1 MRSGRSLALL
11 IALPLVACEQLPPV
25 PVVTEPQPFRASTEV
40 WSGSAV
46 TITSPAFAGD
56 ASLPAVLLDEVPLD
70 AQRID
75 DTTLIA
81 PVPDAPGAH
90 SLRVV
95 AGNVAPTSVLV
106 HLRGFVE
113 HIEGP
118 LLRGRVEPGRDPRYL
133 FGSGPTSLRRWNIA
147 TNKAVDLAD
156 SVHAV
161 SCTRG
166 VGPGPNV
173 GELVLLTG
181 GCAAGTWMVW
191 RTEPLAPLTD
201 TTSATTNDF
210 VAVLRTGRW
219 VVLDAGMFSVV
230 ACNPGQ
236 ACAAEA
242 IAGLIGTDVVR
253 SAGGDRAALT
263 GGPLGGGLS
272 NGVPVVNVDAGNVGY
287 RMAALTTAKGAAFS
301 PGGDTLFLAGDSAG
315 APALVAVHAS
325 DGQRVASRALAYT
338 PCAVAADTT
347 QGWLYVAGI
356 TPAPAAPRSVLQ
368 VFDRGTMNPI
378 TTLHVTAAFTYGNQ
392 LCRIQQNP
400 IARRLYVV
408 ETSAGE
414 FAAPAQIF
422 SFDTPR

>member
-1 MRSGRSLALL
+1 MHSGRSLALPV
-11 IALPLVACEQLPPV
+11 ALALVACEKLPQV

-46 TITSPAFAGD
+46 TITSPAFAGA
-56 ASLPAVLLDEVPLD
+56 ASLPAVLLDELPLD

-81 PVPDAPGAH
+81 PVPDTPGAH

-95 AGNVAPTSVLV
+95 ASNVIPTAVVV

-113 HIEGP
+113 HVEGP
-118 LLRGRVEPGRDPRYL
+118 LLSGRVEPGRDPRYL
-133 FGSGPTSLRRWNIA
+133 FGSGPTRLRRWNIA

-191 RTEPLAPLTD
+191 RTEPLAPLID

-219 VVLDAGMFSVV
+219 VVLDGGTFSVV

-236 ACAAEA
+236 ACAAEV
-242 IAGLIGTDVVR
+242 IPGLIGTDVVR
-253 SAGGDRAALT
+253 SAGRDRAALT
-263 GGPLGGGLS
+263 GGPAGGGLS
-272 NGVPVVNVDAGNVGY
+272 SGVPVVDVDVGSVSY
-287 RMAALTTAKGAAFS
+287 RVPALTTATGAAFS
-301 PGGDTLFLAGDSAG
+301 HGGDTLFLTGDSAG
-315 APALVAVHAS
+315 APALVAVHAR
-325 DGQRVASRALAYT
+325 DGQRMASRALGYA
-338 PCAVAADTT
+338 PCAVAVDTT
-347 QGWLYVAGI
+347 RRWLYVAGV
-356 TPAPAAPRSVLQ
+356 TTAPAAPRSVLQ

-378 TTLHVTAAFTYGNQ
+378 TTLHVTAALTYGNQ

-400 IARRLYVV
+400 LARRLYVV

-414 FAAPAQIF
+414 VAAPAQIF